1 MLECLYMTIVVAGGS
16 GFIGKNLIESLL
28 SEGNTVV
35 VVDRVAPFLTHP
47 KLFFIQCDVA
57 QQSLPYNILEHT
69 DAVINLV
76 GEPINGKWTEEK
88 KGRIRSS
95 RINSTN
101 HIVES
106 IANTKSRPGVF
117 ICASAIGFYG
127 DTGESVVDETGAPGD
142 DFLASVV
149 SEWEAS
155 ARTAIEYG
163 VRVVCV
169 RTAPVLGH
177 GGILKAI
184 LQTAP
189 FGFLLNTTKH
199 NPWFSW
205 IHMKDVVGVYRFAL
219 QTSTLQGVVNAATP
233 APIQF
238 HDMMKII
245 AQTLHRPII
254 GTIPRFVLKMLY
266 GEMAKELSK
275 SSRVVP
281 RRLLDKGFVFQYSTM
296 ESALLA
302 ILKK

>member
-1 MLECLYMTIVVAGGS
+1 MLECPYMTIVVAGGS

-57 QQSLPYNILEHT
+57 EQPLPYNILEHT

-76 GEPINGKWTEEK
+76 GEPISGKWTEEK
-88 KGRIRSS
+88 KDRIRSS

-117 ICASAIGFYG
+117 ICASATGFYG
-127 DTGESVVDETGAPGD
+127 DTGESVVDETGAPGN

-184 LQTAP
+184 VQTAP

-205 IHMKDVVGVYRFAL
+205 IHMKDVVAVYRFAL

-233 APIQF
+233 EPIQF
-238 HDMMKII
+238 QDMMKII
-245 AQTLHRPII
+245 ARTLHRPII

-266 GEMAKELSK
+266 GEMAGELSK
-275 SSRVVP
+275 SSHVVP
-281 RRLLDKGFVFQYSTM
+281 RRLLDKGFVFQYSTA